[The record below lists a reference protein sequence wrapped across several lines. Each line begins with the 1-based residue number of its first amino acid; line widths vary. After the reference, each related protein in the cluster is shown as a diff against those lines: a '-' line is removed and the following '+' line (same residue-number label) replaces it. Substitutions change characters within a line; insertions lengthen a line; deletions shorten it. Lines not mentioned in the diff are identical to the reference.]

1 MKKSLYFDSPLYSF
15 GGIPNAARAYAT
27 SLSRFYK
34 IMLSD
39 TGYSHKYG
47 KRFRSMYN
55 VIDLDLDNF
64 VYIKNIKP
72 HTWSNI
78 QHKNFFGFH
87 VLEGD
92 RLPSQQLQGI
102 NTSGVRCVFVPSEY
116 VKNMFVL
123 SGVNKPIIVI
133 PHIIGNL
140 YKPVRKRPFSIKINF
155 LFAAAIYGLSKLDR
169 KGLDIVLN
177 VWKNFSRD
185 KRLNLTIKIQTNFAK
200 KANEELDRTFNL
212 MDYLFELYGG
222 PLPSNIKII
231 EGDVSDYEML
241 SIYGET
247 DCILYPSRGEG
258 FGLIPFEGLAC
269 GVPCIATEGLGM
281 DEYLNVLEGG
291 YLRIKTLGL
300 IPGEKRYPY
309 FDGSNQSNWVEP
321 NQIDLI
327 KQIESFLS
335 HQKKIKKDALIASKV
350 IWEKFNSK
358 IIGTTLR
365 DTIESY
371 SMY

>member
-1 MKKSLYFDSPLYSF
+1 MKKSLYFDSPFYSF
-15 GGIPNAARAYAT
+15 GGIPNAARTYAL
-27 SLSRFYK
+27 SLSRYYK

-39 TGYSHKYG
+39 TGYSHKFG
-47 KRFRSMYN
+47 KCFRSMYN

-72 HTWSNI
+72 HTWPDI

-92 RLPSQQLQGI
+92 RLPRQQLQGI
-102 NTSGVRCVFVPSEY
+102 NTSVVRCVFVPSEY

-123 SGVNKPIIVI
+123 SGVIKPIIVI

-140 YKPVRKRPFSIKINF
+140 YKPAKKRPCSTKINF

-169 KGLDIVLN
+169 KGLDVVLN
-177 VWKNFSRD
+177 VWKNFSKD
-185 KRLNLTIKIQTNFAK
+185 NRLNLTIKIQTNFAK
-200 KANEELDRTFNL
+200 KANEELNRTFNL
-212 MDYLFELYGG
+212 IDYLFELYGG
-222 PLPSNIKII
+222 PLPSNIEII

-241 SIYGET
+241 SLYRKS

-258 FGLIPFEGLAC
+258 FGLIPFEALAC
-269 GVPCIATEGLGM
+269 GVPCIATDGLGM
-281 DEYLNVLEGG
+281 DEYLNILDGG

-309 FDGSNQSNWVEP
+309 FDGSIQSNWVEP
-321 NQIDLI
+321 DQINLLH
-327 KQIESFLS
+327 QIESFLS
-335 HQKKIKKDALIASKV
+335 HQKEINKEALIASK
-350 IWEKFNSK
+350 IIREKFNGK
-358 IIGTTLR
+358 IIGATLR
-365 DTIESY
+365 DVIESF
-371 SMY
+371 SM